1 MSENNNSQF
10 KRSAKYGVLLAVRNP
25 FVSFSVLFTMSITLF
40 VVGMSFVSWYILNT
54 AIENVNSKID
64 TSVYFR
70 VGTEEAAILDLKSD
84 IETLPYIR
92 EVMYVSAEAA
102 LEEYK
107 DRHRNDPEL
116 LEGLSILDTNPLRA
130 RLSIGVW
137 NIDRLEN
144 VSKFVENADILSDNP
159 SVIVDKIDFYQNRK
173 VIERLSSIISTAN
186 TVSGVLMSLFLFLS
200 FLIVFN
206 TVRIT
211 IYLSK
216 EEIEVMKLMG
226 ASDSYIRAPFLINA
240 ALLGML
246 SSILAVL
253 FLFPAIVF
261 VAPFVGEILNV
272 ENTFLDY
279 AFLLS
284 ILLAALMPIGILIA
298 TVSSWLSTSR
308 YIDK

>member
-1 MSENNNSQF
+1 MTEQKNSQF
-10 KRSAKYGVLLAVRNP
+10 KRWLKYGILLAIRNP

-54 AIENVNSKID
+54 TIKNVNSKID

-70 VGTEEAAILDLKSD
+70 VGTTERAILELKSD

-92 EVMYVSAEAA
+92 EVMYISAEQA

-116 LEGLSILDTNPLRA
+116 LEGLNILDTNPLRA

-137 NIDRLEN
+137 DIDRLEN

-173 VIERLSSIISTAN
+173 VIDRLSSIIGTAS
-186 TVSGVLMSLFLFLS
+186 TVSLGLISLFLFLS

-206 TVRIT
+206 TVRLT

-216 EEIEVMKLMG
+216 EEIEVMRVMG
-226 ASDSYIRAPFLINA
+226 ASNTYVRAPFLIHS
-240 ALLGML
+240 ALLGVV
-246 SSILAVL
+246 SSVFAVLILLPVIIFATPFVSEILNIDNTFVDHIILLAVL
-253 FLFPAIVF
+253 
-261 VAPFVGEILNV
+261 
-272 ENTFLDY
+272 
-279 AFLLS
+279 LS
-284 ILLAALMPIGILIA
+284 ALMPVGITIA
-298 TVSSWLSTSR
+298 FVSSWLSTSR
-308 YIDK
+308 YIDR